1 MVDIYTIG
9 FTQTTASDFFR
20 RLREAGIERLLDVR
34 LNNRSQLAGFAKRDD
49 LEFFLSELLGASY
62 EHELLLAPS
71 PEILDAYKK
80 RKDIPWGEY
89 EDRFMN
95 LMGERR
101 IESVLD
107 RASFERRTVLL
118 CSEVSPDRCHRRLV
132 VDYLAQHWPTVRAVH
147 L

>member
-1 MVDIYTIG
+1 MDIYTIG
-9 FTQTTASDFFR
+9 FTQTTASDFFG

-34 LNNRSQLAGFAKRDD
+34 LNNRSQLAGFAKRGD

-89 EDRFMN
+89 EDRFLN
-95 LMGERR
+95 LLGERQ

-118 CSEVSPDRCHRRLV
+118 CSEASPDRCHRRLV